1 MFVAPTYANSPAP
14 SLHIIITSQLFAMP
28 FNTLSCPTYD
38 SHLHTSLAKPRINAA
53 LVACPAVPCL
63 DALRF
68 RVSTPCSSVS
78 QRPAVPCLEA
88 LRFRVSMPCGS
99 MSQRPAVPCLDALRF
114 HVSTP
119 CSSVSQ
125 RPAVACLDALR
136 FHVSTPC
143 GSMSRRPAVPCLD
156 ALRFRVS
163 TPCGSM
169 SQCTAAPCLK
179 LSAEGSSLHRSL
191 LHLCITSSLHTQIF
205 PSALCPTQTQSA
217 FFLAVIKETKFH
229 IHAQPSWV
237 RDKKTFVLHVR
248 QDSALNCLFV

>member
-53 LVACPAVPCL
+53 LVAC
-63 DALRF
+63 
-68 RVSTPCSSVS
+68 
-78 QRPAVPCLEA
+78 
-88 LRFRVSMPCGS
+88 
-99 MSQRPAVPCLDALRF
+99 
-114 HVSTP
+114 
-119 CSSVSQ
+119 
-125 RPAVACLDALR
+125 
-136 FHVSTPC
+136 
-143 GSMSRRPAVPCLD
+143 PAVPCLD